1 MGLYVQLP
9 KDENP
14 LTQSMPS
21 RPKRKNMGQRFTLPT
36 AIIFREKPEK
46 PRPSF
51 LPNPSI
57 TPVVL
62 IYEAFIILTCRAGEV
77 HVY

>member
-21 RPKRKNMGQRFTLPT
+21 QPKKKKKTWVSFSPFPCT

-46 PRPSF
+46 PQPSF

-62 IYEAFIILTCRAGEV
+62 IYEAFIILTGEV